1 MVIIVIDNNGN
12 FLPITDVSAD
22 GTVTIKEST
31 PAESTSGLPQT
42 SAQIASP
49 APAAS
54 DLKKPSTVDIP
65 IQAPSP
71 ASGAQQDAAT
81 SDAPAKATPPTD
93 DPKSEIASS
102 RWRRYLKPVIWTA
115 LALIVGVAA
124 YLIWQHFR
132 AKGLEEGFASGNGRI
147 EAVEFDVAAKSPGR
161 ITDMYVDDGDFAA
174 AGQVVARMD
183 TAVLRAQL
191 RQAQAE
197 EAEARNATST
207 ALAVVAQ
214 RESEKAAALA
224 VVTQREAEQVVALK
238 TVQRSQILSTEHATS
253 IQEYDNDVAHQLE
266 AEAAVVTSK
275 AQLAASQATI
285 NAARSQVLEAKSN
298 VVAAQAAES
307 RLQVEI
313 DETELRAARESRVQ
327 YRIAQPGEVVA
338 AGGKVLSMVDL
349 SDVTMTFFLPE
360 AATGRIAIGSEV
372 HIVLDAAPQTVIPAT
387 VSFVADVAQFT
398 PKTVETKSEREK
410 LVFRVKARID
420 PALLKKH
427 ASQVKSGLPGM
438 AYVRIDPSVPWP
450 EKLKIRTGQ

>member
-1 MVIIVIDNNGN
+1 MVIIVIDQNGN
-12 FLPITDVSAD
+12 VLPITSASAD
-22 GTVTIKEST
+22 GTAVVTEPA
-31 PAESTSGLPQT
+31 PAESTSSLPQT
-42 SAQIASP
+42 SAQVISP

-54 DLKKPSTVDIP
+54 DLKKPATSDVP
-65 IQAPSP
+65 IQAPP
-71 ASGAQQDAAT
+71 PTGGAHQDAAT
-81 SDAPAKATPPTD
+81 SDAPGKDTSATNV
-93 DPKSEIASS
+93 PKSEIASN
-102 RWRRYLKPVIWTA
+102 RWRRYLKPVIG
-115 LALIVGVAA
+115 IVVVVMVGIAA

-132 AKGLEEGFASGNGRI
+132 PKGLGEGFASGNGRI

-191 RQAQAE
+191 AQAQAE

-207 ALAVVAQ
+207 ALAVVVQ
-214 RESEKAAALA
+214 RESERAAAVA

-238 TVQRSQILSTEHATS
+238 TVERSQILSAEHATS
-253 IQEYDNDVAHQLE
+253 IQEYDNDVARQRE
-266 AEAAVVTSK
+266 ATAAVVTSK

-285 NAARSQVLEAKSN
+285 NAARSQVLEARSN

-327 YRIAQPGEVVA
+327 YRIVQPGEVVA

-372 HIVLDAAPQTVIPAT
+372 HIVLDAAPQNVIPAT

-398 PKTVETKSEREK
+398 PKTVETASEREK

-427 ASQVKSGLPGM
+427 VAQVKSGLPGM
-438 AYVRIDPSVPWP
+438 AYVRLDPSVPWP
-450 EKLKIRTGQ
+450 EKLKTRTEQ